1 MAPSSDYSCA
11 SVYSYHDHSPAPIS
25 PRLARRRLV
34 TETEMSP
41 LVSPEPIAH
50 RMSVASGPKVRRYE
64 DVSWDDDSWS
74 RTTTMTGLSLKVK
87 DKVKTRIGIKEKDA
101 LHAESLRQHLS
112 TLPSS
117 SGLTAS
123 TTATSSF
130 SDTSSAQLQTVTSRH
145 FFDSASA
152 VSIALTSASNS
163 SSDLSNDIETPHKSP
178 TLLDPFDG
186 DRPQRQ
192 QRNQQWPEFL
202 SGTGPEPGQQYSDN
216 RCTPKASNRDYRP
229 TISQPFSFAVL
240 STPMSD
246 PSLQPPVGR
255 QPVVASASPNFSLIS
270 LADAQQRERDRSRT
284 PHDTR
289 RMRSVVEPIP
299 VPPAPSSPQSQRL
312 KNKKSGIMKFLNKT
326 PKTKRPQDRKD
337 PLSPDT
343 GYRSTESSQA
353 YSEILAGLDH
363 GSLTSGPEEVPPS
376 RNLQQPLLQLR
387 PVSMNISRHLP
398 DQYFAAGSPHASPSL
413 WTLTSSAQNDD
424 VDTYRL
430 AAAEAENR
438 LANAKKAHQL
448 QVYELEAQVRELK
461 LALEAATSGSL
472 ISAACENCGHER
484 GSKPASGIM
493 NRARVKTAGPRG
505 VFGSGSL
512 YEAK

>member
-1 MAPSSDYSCA
+1 MAPSSDFSCA

-34 TETEMSP
+34 TETEMGP
-41 LVSPEPIAH
+41 LVSPEPVAH

-112 TLPSS
+112 ALPSS

-152 VSIALTSASNS
+152 VSIALSSTSNS
-163 SSDLSNDIETPHKSP
+163 SSDISNDIETPHKSP
-178 TLLDPFDG
+178 TLLDPFDA
-186 DRPQRQ
+186 DEPKRHH
-192 QRNQQWPEFL
+192 RNQQWPEFL
-202 SGTGPEPGQQYSDN
+202 SGEPGPKHVDN
-216 RCTPKASNRDYRP
+216 RCTPKATSRDYRP

-284 PHDTR
+284 PHEAR
-289 RMRSVVEPIP
+289 RLRAVVEPIP
-299 VPPAPSSPQSQRL
+299 VPPVPSSPQSQRL
-312 KNKKSGIMKFLNKT
+312 KTKKSGIIKFLNKT

-343 GYRSTESSQA
+343 GYRSAEPCQA
-353 YSEILAGLDH
+353 YSEILAGLNH
-363 GSLTSGPEEVPPS
+363 GSLTSAPEEVPPS
-376 RNLQQPLLQLR
+376 RNLHQPLLQLR

-413 WTLTSSAQNDD
+413 STLTSSAQNDEA
-424 VDTYRL
+424 DTYRL

-461 LALEAATSGSL
+461 LALEAATSRSL
-472 ISAACENCGHER
+472 TSAACENCGHER